1 MDPAQYIDPSLGV
14 PAGAPATSL
23 PGSISTTPQQMVNN
37 SQGKILK
44 IILSDSEISKQF
56 TGCQLKPIKPFK
68 PFFDHQT
75 Y

>member
-44 IILSDSEISKQF
+44 IIMSDSEISKQF
-56 TGCQLKPIKPFK
+56 KLRVGIKLTDILCRK
-68 PFFDHQT
+68 
-75 Y
+75 